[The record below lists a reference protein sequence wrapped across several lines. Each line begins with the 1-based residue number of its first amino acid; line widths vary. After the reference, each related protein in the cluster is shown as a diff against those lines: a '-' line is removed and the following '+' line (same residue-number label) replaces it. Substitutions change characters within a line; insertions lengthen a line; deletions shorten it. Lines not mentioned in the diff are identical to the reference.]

1 MPITFNKN
9 VFHICNKNMSYCI
22 KLSHHGDLLHMYW
35 GARVEAEEL
44 DFVIKGRPSFSAY
57 ECGDGDYS
65 LDVLPQ
71 EFPSYGAQD
80 LRTPAVEVETND
92 GNIVTKFRYVS
103 HSILHGKPKIG
114 GLPATY
120 VEDDSEA
127 ETLIICVKDDACG
140 VIANLFY
147 TIYEGLNV
155 ICRHVEFK
163 NTSENSCFLN
173 AAASFSVDFSDYD
186 YKMMHLHGSW
196 AREKHIEF
204 LDVHKGFQGIDSKR
218 GASGVAENPFIA
230 LMRKDATETSG
241 DVFGVSLVYSGNF
254 KIDIEVEQ
262 YGTMR
267 VMAGINPHNFKWKL
281 ESGEGFNTP
290 EAVLVYSENGMG
302 EMSNTYHKLYKKR
315 LCRGKFRDSVR
326 PILIN
331 NWEAT
336 YFDFTEDKL
345 LKICDK
351 AVDMGIEMFVLDD
364 GWFGKRNSDTCS
376 LGD

>member
-1 MPITFNKN
+1 
-9 VFHICNKNMSYCI
+9 
-22 KLSHHGDLLHMYW
+22 MYW

-147 TIYEGLNV
+147 TIYDGLNV

-163 NTSENSCFLN
+163 NTSESSCFLN

-204 LDVHKGFQGIDSKR
+204 
-218 GASGVAENPFIA
+218 
-230 LMRKDATETSG
+230 
-241 DVFGVSLVYSGNF
+241 
-254 KIDIEVEQ
+254 
-262 YGTMR
+262 
-267 VMAGINPHNFKWKL
+267 
-281 ESGEGFNTP
+281 
-290 EAVLVYSENGMG
+290 
-302 EMSNTYHKLYKKR
+302 
-315 LCRGKFRDSVR
+315 
-326 PILIN
+326 
-331 NWEAT
+331 
-336 YFDFTEDKL
+336 
-345 LKICDK
+345 
-351 AVDMGIEMFVLDD
+351 
-364 GWFGKRNSDTCS
+364 
-376 LGD
+376 